1 MFLTFFEYPYLA
13 VGSGFVL
20 GSVIGSFLNV
30 CAYRIPRE
38 ISVIFPPS
46 SCPGCEKR
54 IPWLLN
60 LPLVSWLLLKG
71 RAKCCDFNIP
81 SRYFVVELAS
91 GIIFSFLF
99 YNFTV
104 DAGAELLFLSIV
116 FTSILLV
123 VSVIDAETMLIPDRF
138 SIGGAFLG
146 LILSFFFPILHGY
159 SDNPLKGEMISGFF
173 DSFMGMI
180 ISSSFLF
187 WIGAIAE
194 RLLRREALGQGDVK
208 LLGCIGAFCGWE
220 GGVFSIFGG
229 AVLGTSLMIPVVI
242 FEKFFSSKK
251 HKNNDQVG
259 WGVEIPFGPFL
270 ALAALI
276 YFLFL
281 GEIVDEWFEQT
292 RINFVHLS
300 SVL

>member
-38 ISVIFPPS
+38 ISVIFPPFM
-46 SCPGCEKR
+46 PGLRKENTLAFKFTFSF
-54 IPWLLN
+54 LATFE
-60 LPLVSWLLLKG
+60 G

-116 FTSILLV
+116 FTSLLLV

-270 ALAALI
+270 ALA
-276 YFLFL
+276 
-281 GEIVDEWFEQT
+281 D
-292 RINFVHLS
+292 
-300 SVL
+300 